1 MVDGACKCPASGTL
15 SGPVVYSPH
24 TRDAEGTPRYCNTVE
39 MGGCLF
45 YTCGSKNIDLPI
57 GDSGKP
63 CVYYPDGTAQCYGQL
78 ESAGEAPPECPDCI
92 DGTPITEP
100 TQVGEPQTSTQTET
114 DPATGTTTNTEKS
127 ATTKVNPDGST
138 TKTDT
143 ETSTKTENGQTTTT
157 TKTTTTNRGTD
168 GTVTTTTRTDVT
180 DGSGNTTTTVTGSS
194 TSKEGKEGDA
204 AGNCDPEAADY
215 LTCTKLLSEIADGE
229 AQGLIDGVT
238 QAGTDAIDQHGQ
250 AFADSLEQSDTVAEP
265 NALKALVSS
274 VLPTPTSCTDLTMSF
289 KGNTLRIACA
299 DLQPL
304 RQWLAWFFGVLTIIT
319 IYYIALRPQGSN

>member
-1 MVDGACKCPASGTL
+1 
-15 SGPVVYSPH
+15 
-24 TRDAEGTPRYCNTVE
+24 

-45 YTCGSKNIDLPI
+45 YSCGSKNIELPI
-57 GDSGKP
+57 GESGQP
-63 CVYYPDGTAQCYGQL
+63 CVYYPDGTAQCYGKL
-78 ESAGEAPPECPDCI
+78 ESRGEAPPECTDCTP
-92 DGTPITEP
+92 GSPITEP
-100 TQVGEPQTSTQTET
+100 TEVGQPETSSQTET

-127 ATTKVNPDGST
+127 ATTKVNPDGSI
-138 TKTDT
+138 TKIDT

-180 DGSGNTTTTVTGSS
+180 DGNGNTTTTVTGTS
-194 TSKEGKEGDA
+194 TSKEGTEGGPG
-204 AGNCDPEAADY
+204 GNCDPEAADY
-215 LTCTKLLSEIADGE
+215 LTCTGLLGEIGDGE
-229 AQGLIDGVT
+229 AQGLIDGI
-238 QAGTDAIDQHGQ
+238 GTASQEAIDDHAQ

-274 VLPTPTSCTDLTMSF
+274 VLPTPTSCTDLTMTF
-289 KGNTLRIACA
+289 KGNTMRIACA

-304 RQWLAWFFGVLTIIT
+304 RQWLAWLFGVLTIIT